1 MDQDRNTI
9 GLTPDAQKQLEAI
22 QLKEWFED
30 AQDAAR
36 FACALAIREGLELG
50 ETKGSDTR
58 WAIGGFDKSGEFRA
72 IIAALHPETTTPVKS
87 LEYLTNEGL
96 RLLHERFVVRGE
108 TPAGLFDTPLAAPQ

>member
-9 GLTPDAQKQLEAI
+9 GLTPDAQKQMEAI

-36 FACALAIREGLELG
+36 FACALAIREGLQPG

-72 IIAALHPETTTPVKS
+72 IIVALYPESTTPVKA

-108 TPAGLFDTPLAAPQ
+108 TPAGLFANR

>member
-9 GLTPDAQKQLEAI
+9 GLTPDAQKHLEAI
-22 QLKEWFED
+22 QLKGWFED

-36 FACALAIREGLELG
+36 FACALAIREGVQPN

-72 IIAALHPETTTPVKS
+72 ILAALQPDTAAPVKA

-96 RLLHERFVVRGE
+96 RLLHERLVVRGE
-108 TPAGLFDTPLAAPQ
+108 TPASLFR

>member
-1 MDQDRNTI
+1 MDHDRNTI
-9 GLTPDAQKQLEAI
+9 GLTPEAQKQLDAI

-36 FACALAIREGLELG
+36 FACALAIRDGLQPG

-58 WAIGGFDKSGEFRA
+58 WAIGGFDKLGEFRA
-72 IIAALHPETTTPVKS
+72 IMAALHPEVVTPVKA

-96 RLLHERFVVRGE
+96 RILHDRLVVRGE
-108 TPAGLFDTPLAAPQ
+108 TPAALLA

>member
-36 FACALAIREGLELG
+36 FACALALREGIQPN

-72 IIAALHPETTTPVKS
+72 IMAALHPEVSAPVKA

-96 RLLHERFVVRGE
+96 RIIHERLVTRGE
-108 TPAGLFDTPLAAPQ
+108 TPAGLFG

>member
-9 GLTPDAQKQLEAI
+9 GLTPEALKHLEAI

-30 AQDAAR
+30 AQDAAK
-36 FACALAIREGLELG
+36 FACALAIREGVQLG
-50 ETKGSDTR
+50 EARGSDTR

-72 IIAALHPETTTPVKS
+72 IIAALHPEIVAPVKA

-96 RLLHERFVVRGE
+96 KLLHDRLVLRGE
-108 TPAGLFDTPLAAPQ
+108 TPAGLFR